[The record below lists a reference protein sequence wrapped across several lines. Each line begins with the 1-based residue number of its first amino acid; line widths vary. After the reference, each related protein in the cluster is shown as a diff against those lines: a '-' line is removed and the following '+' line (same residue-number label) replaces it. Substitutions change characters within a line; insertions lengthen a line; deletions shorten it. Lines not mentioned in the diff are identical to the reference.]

1 MKQMTEMISTTAAK
15 IIRIFMDN
23 TANFKINLEFLGLGN
38 ANKAETALKSVAEC
52 CIDLKALTEP
62 LAKIGKVL
70 ESIDR
75 VMLKLSGDTK
85 KSTEHLERMSA
96 DSKAG
101 LERLVSI
108 EERVQKGLKGIGDE
122 ADKVKKKLSLVD
134 SLKSLSDGI
143 LSLGTIKDQVMGVL
157 SPVMESGMAR
167 ETAAVNF
174 DTLLSKEVKEQGV
187 SGKDFADYLR
197 GTDAAALYGT
207 DVINQNAQAMLAY
220 GVDAA
225 TTVEVLKSIGDI
237 AMGDAQK
244 MNSLATAFSQMNS
257 LGKLQ
262 SQDWK
267 QMVGAGFN
275 PFIQMQKD
283 LGKTAEE
290 LDAMMG
296 KGEITAD
303 MVKDAFVNATKE
315 GGQFAGALGNVMENT
330 MQGSIANLSGMWDD
344 LLANVFELIKPLL
357 DKVIP
362 VIGKVIAQLGKFSP
376 VIEGIVAVAGP
387 VLDWIGESVDELM
400 ALATAIGVVALA
412 VWAVNSPILLVTAA
426 VGALIYVAVELMKV
440 FDDWG
445 AAVSL
450 LIGPL
455 GSIVIIV
462 QTIRRYWDDIV
473 NAFESDGI
481 IGSLKRIG
489 VCIMDMLLYPVQQLL
504 GWVGELTGW
513 EWTKKAQGF
522 VEEYRKSI
530 GAIDTV
536 KGDADG
542 SEPDGDEGFMAKL
555 LAAAGVGGDAG
566 GGGGGNALAAAT
578 GKGNEAVASGGT
590 RSTNVTITVE
600 KVVEQMN
607 FNGGVEENTDE
618 LSRRLEFIVGNILYG
633 ASRYMR
639 G

>member
-1 MKQMTEMISTTAAK
+1 MTEMISTMAAK
-15 IIRIFMDN
+15 IIRFFMDN
-23 TANFKINLEFLGLGN
+23 TANFKINLEFLGLGE

-52 CIDLKALTEP
+52 CIDLKGLTEP

-70 ESIDR
+70 ESIDK

-101 LERLVSI
+101 LEKLVSI
-108 EERVQKGLKGIGDE
+108 ETEVKKGLKGIGDE
-122 ADKVKKKLSLVD
+122 ADKVKKKLNLVD

-143 LSLGTIKDQVMGVL
+143 LNLGTIKDSVMGVL
-157 SPVMESGMAR
+157 NPVLDSGMAR

-187 SGKDFADYLR
+187 TGKNFADYLR

-220 GVDAA
+220 GVDAK

-237 AMGDAQK
+237 AMGDANK

-296 KGEITAD
+296 KGLITAD
-303 MVKDAFVNATKE
+303 MVKDAFINATKE
-315 GGQFAGALGNVMENT
+315 GGQFAGALKNVMDNT
-330 MQGSIANLSGMWDD
+330 LQGKIAQFQGLWDD
-344 LLANVFELIKPLL
+344 LKAKIFDLIKPLA
-357 DKVIP
+357 DKLLPIA
-362 VIGKVIAQLGKFSP
+362 GKLIEKLESFSP
-376 VIEGIVAVAGP
+376 VMEGLMAILGP
-387 VLDWIGESVDELM
+387 VMDWIAGSIDELY
-400 ALATAIGVVALA
+400 ALAVAIGVVAAA
-412 VWAVNSPILLVTAA
+412 VWALNSPVLLIAAA
-426 VGALIYVAVELMKV
+426 VGILIYVVVEVMKA

-450 LIGPL
+450 LMGPL
-455 GSIVIIV
+455 GTIVIIV

-481 IGSLKRIG
+481 IGGLKRIG

-513 EWTKKAQGF
+513 EWAKSAKDF

-530 GAIDTV
+530 GAIDPV
-536 KGDADG
+536 KNVASESETQSTDPMAQLTAAVNGKPGQGTAD
-542 SEPDGDEGFMAKL
+542 
-555 LAAAGVGGDAG
+555 LA
-566 GGGGGNALAAAT
+566 NAT
-578 GKGNEAVASGGT
+578 GKGKESVASGGT
-590 RSTNVTITVE
+590 RNTSINITLSNLVETIAFNGTLE
-600 KVVEQMN
+600 ENKDDMENKVVECLQR
-607 FNGGVEENTDE
+607 V
-618 LSRRLEFIVGNILYG
+618 LYS
-633 ASRYMR
+633 AQSAV
-639 G
+639 